1 MVIERDYIIRYP
13 NCGKIFCTLKEV
25 FENLVINPSLSVK
38 TPYGM
43 FKGEKG
49 LFGDKIRVRK
59 FKELYPSDNFIL
71 KDGDNLF
78 MKLGKKNFFKVD
90 KNSNVEALKEAP
102 EFKEGYIIT
111 NYEADL
117 FLKLFE

>member
-59 FKELYPSDNFIL
+59 LKELYPSDNFIV

-90 KNSNVEALKEAP
+90 KNSNVDALKEAP

-117 FLKLFE
+117 FLKLFQ

>member
-1 MVIERDYIIRYP
+1 MVTERDYIIRYP

-59 FKELYPSDNFIL
+59 FKELTPADNFIV
-71 KDGDNLF
+71 KEGDDLF
-78 MKLGKKNFFKVD
+78 LKLGKTKFLKINKDSKV
-90 KNSNVEALKEAP
+90 EELKERP
-102 EFKEGYIIT
+102 DYKEGYLIT
-111 NYEADL
+111 NFEAGL